1 MHDHPSP
8 ATRAA
13 SLRQRAQ
20 WHRNEAQNFLRHS
33 TAAMRQHDE
42 EAQDL
47 ETEADRLT
55 QQEQT
60 A

>member
-20 WHRNEAQNFLRHS
+20 WHRSEANNYLRHS
-33 TAAMRQHDE
+33 VAAMRQHEE
-42 EAQDL
+42 EALDL
-47 ETEADRLT
+47 EAEAARLEA
-55 QQEQT
+55 QEAT
-60 A
+60 P